1 MIARIEVWG
10 RWGENVSGKSR
21 ITTDDYKL
29 TKDAKNA
36 IVSEIERIAAT
47 DGIARNAY
55 VKVFVGGRKYKF
67 VFTSQGLERTKTL

>member
-1 MIARIEVWG
+1 MIAKIEVWG
-10 RWGENVSGKSR
+10 RWGEDVAGESR

-55 VKVFVGGRKYKF
+55 VKAFVGGRTYKF
-67 VFTSQGLERTKTL
+67 EFTSQGLERI

>member
-47 DGIARNAY
+47 DGIARNAF
-55 VKVFVGGRKYKF
+55 VKAFVCGRTYKF
-67 VFTSQGLERTKTL
+67 EYTSRGLERL

>member
-1 MIARIEVWG
+1 MIATIEVWG
-10 RWGENVSGKSR
+10 RWGENVEGKSR

-55 VKVFVGGRKYKF
+55 VEVIVGGRKYKF
-67 VFTSQGLERTKTL
+67 EYTSRGLERL